1 VSQLSLPEKIEAI
14 DRQLEEQRIEHAFGG
29 ALALAYY
36 AEPRA
41 TDDIDVNVFLAPKD
55 FERLSAA
62 LKPLGITASDE
73 DERAAQQEGQVRLW
87 WDRNPI
93 DIFLA
98 YDQLHEAM
106 REQKR
111 MVPFGQERI
120 PILAPEHLLVCK
132 TLFDRPKDWLDI
144 EQILLTVEDLDA
156 RDALR
161 WVERGGGENDQR
173 LERLRGLIELDQ
185 EPEP

>member
-14 DRQLEEQRIEHAFGG
+14 DHQLEGQRIGHAFGG

-55 FERLSAA
+55 FERLRAA

-73 DERAAQQEGQVRLW
+73 DERAAQREGQIRLW
-87 WDRNPI
+87 WDRNPV

-98 YDQLHEAM
+98 YDELHEAM
-106 REQKR
+106 RKQKR

-132 TLFDRPKDWLDI
+132 ALFDRPKDWLDI
-144 EQILLTVEDLDA
+144 EQILLSVDDLEA
-156 RDALR
+156 REALR
-161 WVERGGGENDQR
+161 WVERGAGENDRR
-173 LERLRGLIELDQ
+173 LKRLRGLIELDQ
-185 EPEP
+185 DHEP